1 MSTFADLI
9 REALPDDSRREI
21 ARKTGV
27 APETINRI
35 MRDEGDPDAAT
46 VDKIAHALKL
56 DVQKAREAVD
66 KPRGESSPYEP
77 PAEANLLD
85 ERQRRAV
92 DEIIR
97 VIVASQGVGNAVE
110 TTQEQ
115 DAPGEASPNKK
126 THGGVSPSNKEARQR
141 VLREI
146 RRRAV
151 ANTEATDEPVA
162 ARDTGGISEG
172 ERTRRDMDQQGEAP
186 DAEGP
191 EDGA

>member
-110 TTQEQ
+110 ATTQS
-115 DAPGEASPNKK
+115 DAPGEAGEDQK
-126 THGGVSPSNKEARQR
+126 TVELPRAARRGGSSEGRA
-141 VLREI
+141 
-146 RRRAV
+146 RRRKQ
-151 ANTEATDEPVA
+151 DEDDQDLA

-172 ERTRRDMDQQGEAP
+172 EQTRRDMDQQGEAP
-186 DAEGP
+186 DPEGP

>member
-110 TTQEQ
+110 ATTQQ
-115 DAPGEASPNKK
+115 DAPGEADEDKNAGAGDP
-126 THGGVSPSNKEARQR
+126 R
-141 VLREI
+141 VTLVP
-146 RRRAV
+146 V
-151 ANTEATDEPVA
+151 AYDDADEPVA
-162 ARDTGGISEG
+162 ARDTGGVSEG
-172 ERTRRDMDQQGEAP
+172 EQTRRDMDQQGEAP
-186 DAEGP
+186 DPEGP

>member
-97 VIVASQGVGNAVE
+97 VIVAASQGVGNAVE
-110 TTQEQ
+110 ATTQS
-115 DAPGEASPNKK
+115 DTPGEAAESEK
-126 THGGVSPSNKEARQR
+126 TQAADGRDQRQADHD
-141 VLREI
+141 L
-146 RRRAV
+146 
-151 ANTEATDEPVA
+151 A
-162 ARDTGGISEG
+162 ARDTGGVSEG
-172 ERTRRDMDQQGEAP
+172 EQTRRDMDQQGEAP